1 MFRMRVSRL
10 GQGDVGVALSGV
22 SHACSRCCEFL
33 EFRNYNCR
41 CDTLL
46 VVLRRVCVLWILAV
60 RFLATATAYKL
71 RMLYYIFVGNGTCV
85 VGCPIGL

>member
-1 MFRMRVSRL
+1 MEEGSVAIALHRL
-10 GQGDVGVALSGV
+10 EVGFHSFGTIT
-22 SHACSRCCEFL
+22 
-33 EFRNYNCR
+33 R

-60 RFLATATAYKL
+60 RLLATATAYKL